1 MIHRPQSNRL
11 DFCLGVKIPI
21 LDHGWL
27 TVVDYMGT
35 DQSIVDAAR
44 VSYGDGT
51 KKVRKNEGLIHYLM
65 RNRHTSPFEVCEI
78 RFLIRMP
85 IFVARQWLRH
95 RTANVNEESGRYS
108 ILGGE
113 CYVPELDR
121 IKMQSTTNKQGS
133 GDTLPAK
140 DAEVIRAWMVADAKN
155 AVGKYRSDIDAGV
168 ARELARTVLPL
179 STYTTIS
186 WKIDLHNLLHFLKL
200 RTDEH
205 AQWEIRQYAEAI
217 EGIVEQWVPI
227 TYAAWRKWVRD
238 AITISREEYEALK
251 AEKA

>member
-1 MIHRPQSNRL
+1 MIHRLHSQAL
-11 DFCLGVKIPI
+11 DASLGVKIPV

-51 KKVRKNEGLIHYLM
+51 KQVRENEGLIHYLM

-113 CYVPELDR
+113 CYIPELSR
-121 IKMQSTTNKQGS
+121 IREQSTTNKQGS
-133 GDTLPAK
+133 GDPLPTDEA
-140 DAEVIRAWMVADAKN
+140 DVIRAWMVICAKN
-155 AVGKYRSDIDAGV
+155 AVGKYREDIDAGV
-168 ARELARTVLPL
+168 ARELARTILPL

-205 AQWEIRQYAEAI
+205 AQWEIRQYADII
-217 EGIVEQWVPI
+217 EDIVEQWVPI
-227 TYAAWRKWVRD
+227 TYAAWGKWVKN
-238 AITISREEYEALK
+238 AVTISRDEYEALK
-251 AEKA
+251 ADKA